1 MRRKLETASRI
12 KTYSIITEPKGIL
25 TVTETNIN
33 LRFFNLKL
41 FARSLIS
48 FYYLVAQAH
57 QVIGMVSLFYT

>member
-12 KTYSIITEPKGIL
+12 KTDSIITEPKGIL